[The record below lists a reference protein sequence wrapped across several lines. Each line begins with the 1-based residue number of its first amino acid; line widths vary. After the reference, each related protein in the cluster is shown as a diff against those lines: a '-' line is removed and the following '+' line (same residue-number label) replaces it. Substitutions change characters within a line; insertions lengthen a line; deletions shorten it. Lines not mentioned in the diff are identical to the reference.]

1 MKMNELL
8 RTGRRHPGR
17 IAVIAVSVAGIASLG
32 AAVNPL
38 DASHADGTGASATV
52 DAAPS
57 ASLSIFRGDE
67 TAQEAVP
74 IEVKQRLAAA
84 LPPHGGG
91 DATLARRAQTT
102 STGDAVFVMPAKDGV
117 CLITASTS
125 EGFCAPA
132 QTVLTGQAIASDTCS
147 PSLPRGIVEIAG
159 ILPDGASDP
168 VVVLTD
174 GSRRSLDVG
183 GNTYVARFAR
193 TGPLPKTVAWGT
205 PEGGHQE
212 IDALMPRDTATLEC
226 DPSGEVPNLERGT
239 GERASGP
246 TPEVTGR
253 VIPSGGR
260 D

>member
-1 MKMNELL
+1 M
-8 RTGRRHPGR
+8 T
-17 IAVIAVSVAGIASLG
+17 AVLVAGIATFG
-32 AAVNPL
+32 AAANPL
-38 DASHADGTGASATV
+38 DSSHADGTGGGATARAGA
-52 DAAPS
+52 DAGLS
-57 ASLSIFRGDE
+57 TSLSIFRGEE
-67 TAQEAVP
+67 TSREAVP
-74 IEVKQRLAAA
+74 ADVKQRLAAA

-147 PSLPRGIVEIAG
+147 PSLPRGMVEIAG

-168 VVVLTD
+168 VVVLAD
-174 GSRRSLDVG
+174 GSRSSLDVG

-193 TGPLPKTVAWGT
+193 TGPLPKTVAWDT
-205 PEGGHQE
+205 PEGGRQE
-212 IDALMPRDTATLEC
+212 IDALIPSDTATLEC
-226 DPSGEVPNLERGT
+226 DPSGDVPNLEHGT
-239 GERASGP
+239 SASVGGSV
-246 TPEVTGR
+246 PEVTGR
-253 VIPSGGR
+253 VVFSGGH